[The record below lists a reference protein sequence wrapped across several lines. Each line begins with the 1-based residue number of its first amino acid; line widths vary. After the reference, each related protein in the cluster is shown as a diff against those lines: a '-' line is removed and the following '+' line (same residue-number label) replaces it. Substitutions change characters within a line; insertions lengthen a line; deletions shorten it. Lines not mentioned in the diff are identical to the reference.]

1 MIHSITIR
9 NIDIGK
15 KNDIDHP
22 RYEILSI
29 QYGNR
34 PKNKGYKYSR
44 VYNNPIYF
52 LARVAKLIY
61 DPPVEFRT
69 NKCRN
74 MAMQVNEWSSIMTP
88 EYEIVPY
95 RRKIDN
101 DMASDRYYHFINY
114 QLPMIINPVRIS
126 DYSYTIDSFS
136 RTAIT
141 ISVCAIYGKME
152 DGFEVETTKRIMK
165 IKINMTRMFLPS
177 SIRFEFDDSIL
188 FLNRIKTITKDVVN
202 FYIRFA
208 IDFLNLSDAQVDLIV
223 ETLLDSIKNKKGKVE
238 DPDSICEVEYSFE

>member
-1 MIHSITIR
+1 MIHSITIG

-44 VYNNPIYF
+44 IYNSPIYF
-52 LARVAKLIY
+52 LAHVAKLIY
-61 DPPVEFRT
+61 DPPVEFKSNR
-69 NKCRN
+69 CRN
-74 MAMQVNEWSSIMTP
+74 MAMQINEWSSIMTP
-88 EYEIVPY
+88 EYEIIPY
-95 RRKIDN
+95 KRKVNN

-141 ISVCAIYGKME
+141 IGVCAVYSKIE

-165 IKINMTRMFLPS
+165 IKLNMTRMFFVS

-188 FLNRIKTITKDVVN
+188 FFDRIKTITKDVVN
-202 FYIRFA
+202 FYIKFA
-208 IDFLNLSDAQVDLIV
+208 IDFLNLSDAQVDLII

-238 DPDSICEVEYSFE
+238 HPDSICEVEYSFE

>member
-1 MIHSITIR
+1 MIHSFTIR
-9 NIDIGK
+9 DIAIGT

-29 QYGNR
+29 QYGNK
-34 PKNKGYKYSR
+34 PKNRGYKYSR
-44 VYNNPIYF
+44 VYSSPIYF
-52 LARVAKLIY
+52 LARIAKLSY
-61 DPPVEFRT
+61 DPPIEFRP
-69 NKCRN
+69 NRCRN
-74 MAMQVNEWSSIMTP
+74 MAMQVNEWSSVMTP
-88 EYEIVPY
+88 EYEIIPY
-95 RRKIDN
+95 KRKIDN

-114 QLPMIINPVRIS
+114 QLSMLINPVRIS
-126 DYSYTIDSFS
+126 DYSYIIDSFS

-141 ISVCAIYGKME
+141 ISVCAVYGKME

-165 IKINMTRMFLPS
+165 IKLTMTRMFLPS

-188 FLNRIKTITKDVVN
+188 ALNRIKTINKDVVN

-238 DPDSICEVEYSFE
+238 HPDSICEVEYNFE